1 MSTQSI
7 KILYRIPANHKMVL
21 RYSLDGWQTDIAPTR
36 VEGDMHE
43 FRISTLEPFFQFK
56 PCLLTEDNTLLWSR
70 GGNYLSPVPEERS
83 IYPHFH
89 DPEHGCISDL
99 QELEAADGRPFR
111 YRVYLPP
118 GYHENELRTYP
129 VCLMHDGHNLFF
141 PDEAFA
147 GRTWEVNRT
156 LELLDK
162 MNSIEPCV
170 LVALYPRDRERD
182 YTLPGAAVY
191 ADFLRNKLLPA
202 IESQY
207 RTKKGPEHR
216 AVIGS
221 SLGGLV
227 SFYLVWDHDDLF
239 LRAACLSST
248 FDYDLRMF
256 RKVQRSK
263 RKRNVKIYLDS
274 GWPGDNFAPT
284 QAMTHMLL
292 QKGYSL
298 GQDISYLAVP
308 EAEHSEAAW
317 ASRLHLPFQFLL
329 GLNYG
334 RDATIDLP
342 AISTA
347 A

>member
-7 KILYRIPANHKMVL
+7 KILYTLPENCRLIL
-21 RYSLDGWQTDIAPTR
+21 RYSLDGWQTDITPTR
-36 VEGDMHE
+36 VDGVMHE

-70 GGNYLSPVPEERS
+70 GGNYLAPVAEERL

-89 DPEHGCISDL
+89 DPEHGSISPL
-99 QELEAADGRPFR
+99 QELEAEDGRPFR

-118 GYHENELRTYP
+118 GYHENQLRTYP

-141 PDEAFA
+141 PEEAFA

-156 LELLDK
+156 LERLDK

-170 LVALYPRDRERD
+170 LVALYPRDREQD
-182 YTLPGAAVY
+182 YTLPGAADY
-191 ADFLRNKLLPA
+191 ADFLRNRLLPT
-202 IESQY
+202 IESDY

-239 LRAACLSST
+239 QRAACLSST
-248 FDYDLRMF
+248 FDYDRRMF
-256 RKVQRSK
+256 RKVQRAK

-274 GWPGDNFAPT
+274 GWPGDNYEVT
-284 QAMTHMLL
+284 RSVCDLMLKRGFEWGKDL
-292 QKGYSL
+292 LYFSFPGA
-298 GQDISYLAVP
+298 G
-308 EAEHSEAAW
+308 HSEVDWAA
-317 ASRLHLPFQFLL
+317 RCHLPLQFFFQQ
-329 GLNYG
+329 
-334 RDATIDLP
+334 RP
-342 AISTA
+342 AFRKKTGE
-347 A
+347 